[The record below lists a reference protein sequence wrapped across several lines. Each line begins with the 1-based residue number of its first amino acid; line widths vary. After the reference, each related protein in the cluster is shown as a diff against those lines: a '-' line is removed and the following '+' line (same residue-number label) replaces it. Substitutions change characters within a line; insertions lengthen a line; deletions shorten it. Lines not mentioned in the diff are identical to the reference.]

1 MTPAE
6 SLTRRIKARIE
17 STGADLPI
25 HSLLIAALDGQKAET
40 PSSGIAVNVHIAD
53 QLIEPLPQYVF
64 KATVIL
70 TVSIDDDKEG
80 ILFAR
85 NYEAIWNALD
95 FLARGDNCVELGDDS
110 VFEVD
115 GFKLSGGDDPD
126 YQEDENAGSFT
137 TSFEATI
144 TGRSH

>member
-6 SLTRRIKARIE
+6 LLTRNIKTRIE
-17 STGADLPI
+17 STGAGLPI
-25 HSLLIAALDGQKAET
+25 HSLLISALEGQKAET
-40 PSSGIAVNVHIAD
+40 PSSGIAINVHIAD
-53 QLIEPLPQYVF
+53 QLTESLPQYVF
-64 KATVIL
+64 TATVIL

-95 FLARGDNCVELGDDS
+95 FLARKDNCLELGDDS
-110 VFEVD
+110 VFAVD
-115 GFKLSGGDDPD
+115 GFKLSGGGDPD

-144 TGRSH
+144 TGRSN